1 MMVGQH
7 RTPFHPV
14 QLVNEQGHTRIVAC
28 RECQNQ
34 PYQVQAQGQILS
46 FHQDYTTALTAR
58 DSELA
63 RLAARRS
70 A

>member
-1 MMVGQH
+1 MVGQH
-7 RTPFHPV
+7 RTPYHPV

-28 RECQNQ
+28 RTCRDQ

-46 FHQDYTTALTAR
+46 FHQDYTAALLAR

-63 RLAARRS
+63 RVRQPRS

>member
-7 RTPFHPV
+7 RTPYHPV

-28 RECQNQ
+28 QECQDQ

-46 FHQDYTTALTAR
+46 FHQDYTAALKAR

-63 RLAARRS
+63 RVTARRS